1 MAKSKI
7 KCTKCHEELSQE
19 DFYPSCLKRHLYI
32 CKKCHNKIVKKHTE
46 RYLDSVRN
54 LPTEDFNRMYGGF
67 NVKILNYVREGEKRY
82 VIIPTKGK
90 LLSTND
96 KEEFI
101 QQIKEILANYP

>member
-1 MAKSKI
+1 
-7 KCTKCHEELSQE
+7 
-19 DFYPSCLKRHLYI
+19 
-32 CKKCHNKIVKKHTE
+32 
-46 RYLDSVRN
+46 
-54 LPTEDFNRMYGGF
+54 MYGGF